1 MKSDYTYKF
10 RIFPAEA
17 QSTLLNKHFGS
28 IRWVYNHFLDRRN
41 NFYLNA
47 KEKQLAK
54 KSLNYLDD
62 AKHLT
67 ELKQQPETEWLY
79 ECNAQSLQHALKH
92 LDGAFNRFYKKLGG
106 FPKFKSRR
114 SKQSFRVPQTVEI
127 KNGKLYFTKFMDGI
141 AYDQHRE
148 VEGEIQNATIVRNPA
163 GQYFACIGVTRD
175 IQPKPKTDKTIGI
188 DLGIKTLVVGSDGTT
203 YPNIKPYRNLE
214 KLIAQRTKAF
224 ERTKRVKTD
233 QIDSD
238 GKNIVKDSKGRTRAR
253 LYLAKVYNRATN
265 IRSNHLHQISSKIV
279 NENQVIVME
288 DLNVAGMMKNRKL
301 SKSIWDCSWSELA
314 RQIIYK
320 AKWYGREVIKID
332 RFYPS
337 SKTCGDE
344 GESAGCGY
352 INSGLTLADR
362 EWTCPR
368 CGLKHDRDR
377 NAANNILKQGL
388 NLTNQ
393 NRSGTTGLAE
403 CLGVRPATQKVV
415 GSRLARKSGCSK
427 GDGSPLSETQPSLA
441 AG

>member
-1 MKSDYTYKF
+1 VT
-10 RIFPAEA
+10 
-17 QSTLLNKHFGS
+17 
-28 IRWVYNHFLDRRN
+28 V
-41 NFYLNA
+41 
-47 KEKQLAK
+47 KE
-54 KSLNYLDD
+54 N
-62 AKHLT
+62 
-67 ELKQQPETEWLY
+67 
-79 ECNAQSLQHALKH
+79 
-92 LDGAFNRFYKKLGG
+92 
-106 FPKFKSRR
+106 
-114 SKQSFRVPQTVEI
+114 
-127 KNGKLYFTKFMDGI
+127 KLYFTKFMDGI
-141 AYDQHRE
+141 VFDNHRII
-148 VEGEIQNATIVRNPA
+148 EGEVQNATITKNPA

-175 IQPKPKTDKTIGI
+175 IHPEPKTDKTIGI

-203 YPNIKPYRNLE
+203 HPNIEPYRNLE
-214 KLIAQRTKAF
+214 KLIAQRTKAY

-233 QIDSD
+233 EIDSD
-238 GKNIVKDSKGRTRAR
+238 GKNIVKDSKGRVKAR
-253 LYLAKVYNRATN
+253 EYLAKVYNRAAN

-288 DLNVAGMMKNRKL
+288 DLNVSGMIKNRKL

-320 AKWYGREVIKID
+320 AEWYGRTVVKID

-344 GESAGCGY
+344 GEVAGCGY
-352 INSGLTLADR
+352 INGDLTLADR

-377 NAANNILKQGL
+377 NAANNILRQGL
-388 NLTNQ
+388 NLINQ

-403 CLGVRPATQKVV
+403 CLGVRPNAQKAE
-415 GSRLARKSGCSK
+415 GNRLARKSGCSK